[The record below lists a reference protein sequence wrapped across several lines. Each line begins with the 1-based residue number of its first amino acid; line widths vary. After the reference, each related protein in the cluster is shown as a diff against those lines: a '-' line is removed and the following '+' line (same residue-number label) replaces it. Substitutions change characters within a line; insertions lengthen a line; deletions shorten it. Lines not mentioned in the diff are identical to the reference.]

1 MEPEPWD
8 ILVSPHTGLVTHL
21 SPQQRGPEEPAPPF
35 LYTAMLAHYDFRNA
49 HAADRINAGKGRTRR
64 DAKLSALGEAVE
76 RYCAYHWDHDRV
88 FPARLGDLQGP
99 VIPPDELVLYDE
111 ERTNAPGFPYNRWNP
126 DAPIHW
132 VIGKMLPDGQ
142 PVNLPA
148 SMVYLTQPIAGA
160 GDFFTPATS
169 NGLAAGPTLEA
180 AILGGLNEL
189 IERDALIIAWANRLP
204 CKRIDVPEDVGVS
217 GDILL
222 RYRLMK
228 LKVEL
233 FLLPTD
239 QPQSVVLA
247 LATDE
252 NPAHPHKVV
261 GMGCRLDPAAAV
273 EQALFE
279 LCQARPSE
287 IQRFADRD
295 RERSYADYADI
306 ETLEDHP
313 AFHALPEHA
322 HETDFLGAGGQTVAL
337 SDIPGAATGSV
348 EGDLERTIAG
358 LVEVGSRVA
367 AIDLTLPDV
376 AQAGYRVART
386 LATDLQP
393 IHFGYQEERLGGR
406 RLFELPVAL
415 GLRDTPATREDLN
428 FCPHPMA

>member
-1 MEPEPWD
+1 MNLEPWD
-8 ILVSPHTGLVTHL
+8 ILVSPHTGLVTNL

-88 FPARLGDLQGP
+88 FAARLSDLSGP
-99 VIPPDELVLYDE
+99 VITPDELVLYGED
-111 ERTNAPGFPYNRWNP
+111 RMNAPGFPYNRWDP

-132 VIGKMLPDGQ
+132 VSGKLLPDGQ
-142 PVNLPA
+142 LVTLPA

-169 NGLAAGPTLEA
+169 NGLAAGATLDA

-189 IERDALIIAWANRLP
+189 IERDALIITWANRLP
-204 CKRIDVPEDVGVS
+204 CTRIDVPEDAGVS

-228 LKVEL
+228 LQVEL

-247 LATDE
+247 MATDE

-261 GMGCRLDPAAAV
+261 GMGCRLDPSAAV

-295 RERSYADYADI
+295 QTRSYARYEDI

-322 HETDFLGAGGQTVAL
+322 HETGFLRAGGKTTAL
-337 SDIPGAATGSV
+337 LDIPSASTGSV
-348 EGDLERTIAG
+348 EGDLERTIEG
-358 LVEVGSRVA
+358 LIAAGSRVA

-386 LATDLQP
+386 LATGLQP
-393 IHFGYQEERLGGR
+393 IHFGYREERLGGR
-406 RLFELPVAL
+406 RLFDLPVTL
-415 GLRDTPATREDLN
+415 GLREQPATPEELN
-428 FCPHPMA
+428 LCPHPMA